1 MDKFEIGLENIIE
14 EAKERLEIYRN
25 SFKSKD

>member
-1 MDKFEIGLENIIE
+1 MDTFEIGLENIIE

-25 SFKSKD
+25 SFKNKN

>member
-1 MDKFEIGLENIIE
+1 MDTFEIGLENIIE

-25 SFKSKD
+25 SFKNEN